1 MQRDSFLLEILDS
14 WVLTWL
20 PDIFCGLE
28 MNSGLRQEAFQETS
42 FQFLRGVQ
50 TWPLRASV
58 SPSVSWG
65 C

>member
-1 MQRDSFLLEILDS
+1 MQRDSFLLEIPDP

-42 FQFLRGVQ
+42 CQFLVEFRLGLSG
-50 TWPLRASV
+50 PRFPHL
-58 SPSVSWG
+58 
-65 C
+65 